1 MAKDLRS
8 YLNQL
13 AERAP
18 EELRRVRREVSHQWE
33 PIAVIDR
40 MDREGI
46 HPAVLFERVKG
57 FEFSVLANLLSTRRK
72 FAVALDTSEDNVT
85 EVLGERETRSIPPR
99 RVATGPVKDVRHI
112 GEEADLGHLPIVV
125 HHELN
130 DAPYITMGVLV
141 AKDPETGTSNLGI
154 YRHKVLGRNR
164 LGVYYS
170 WGKRLQYIH
179 RKAEQ
184 RSEPLECAI
193 VIGMHPGFCIASQT
207 QLSRGS
213 GMDEYEVAGGLLDEP
228 VEVVKCETVD
238 VDVPAHAEIVIEG
251 KILPHVRQ
259 TEGPFGE
266 YHRYYGQVVDA
277 PEMEV
282 TAITHRRDAIY
293 HNVGEY
299 IEMVTLNSLAK
310 EGHLLRELR
319 RVLHTVRA
327 VRIPLSGVMYH
338 AYIQMEKVNEGDTK
352 NVLMAALTR
361 TPYLKT
367 VFAFDPDVDIFDED
381 DVLWALSTRVV
392 PDRDILIIPGA
403 RGNRL
408 DPTTYTITRL
418 ARDGMVTKMGI
429 DATIPMGLPC
439 DYPDRL
445 KIPGLEEI
453 RIEDYVSPSKVAE
466 GGSGAPGRGL

>member
-1 MAKDLRS
+1 
-8 YLNQL
+8 
-13 AERAP
+13 
-18 EELRRVRREVSHQWE
+18 
-33 PIAVIDR
+33 
-40 MDREGI
+40 
-46 HPAVLFERVKG
+46 
-57 FEFSVLANLLSTRRK
+57 
-72 FAVALDTSEDNVT
+72 
-85 EVLGERETRSIPPR
+85 
-99 RVATGPVKDVRHI
+99 
-112 GEEADLGHLPIVV
+112 
-125 HHELN
+125 
-130 DAPYITMGVLV
+130 
-141 AKDPETGTSNLGI
+141 
-154 YRHKVLGRNR
+154 
-164 LGVYYS
+164 
-170 WGKRLQYIH
+170 
-179 RKAEQ
+179 
-184 RSEPLECAI
+184 
-193 VIGMHPGFCIASQT
+193 
-207 QLSRGS
+207 
-213 GMDEYEVAGGLLDEP
+213 VAGGLLDEP

-238 VDVPAHAEIVIEG
+238 VEVPAHAEIVIEG
-251 KILPHVRQ
+251 KIIPHVRQ
-259 TEGPFGE
+259 TEGPFSE

-299 IEMVTLNSLAK
+299 MEMVTLNSLAK

-319 RVLHTVRA
+319 KVLPTVRA

-338 AYIQMEKVNEGDTK
+338 AYVQMEKVNEGDAK

-392 PDRDILIIPGA
+392 PDQDLLIIPGA

-429 DATIPMGLPC
+429 DATIPMGLPY

-445 KIPGLEEI
+445 EIPGVEEI
-453 RIEDYVSPSKVAE
+453 RIEDYVSPSKV
-466 GGSGAPGRGL
+466 GVGQ